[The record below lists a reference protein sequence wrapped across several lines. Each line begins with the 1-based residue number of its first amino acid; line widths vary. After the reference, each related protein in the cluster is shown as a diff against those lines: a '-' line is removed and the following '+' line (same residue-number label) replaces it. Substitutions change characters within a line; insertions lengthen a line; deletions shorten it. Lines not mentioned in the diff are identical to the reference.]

1 MKEHNEG
8 FSIIELVVVTAIL
21 VIMSGGAVFG
31 LSYFEMCCKN
41 RQRHGSFEVK
51 KYGTGVSHI
60 YAPV

>member
-31 LSYFEMCCKN
+31 QIG
-41 RQRHGSFEVK
+41 RAHV
-51 KYGTGVSHI
+51 
-60 YAPV
+60 